1 MIGIRYLVYDERRR
15 KYRISKRVYQYH
27 IADDYQC
34 RNDAYQVLGGI
45 AAFCE
50 VVLLSP
56 IHNASIGPQRHSAT
70 RFPSTVMHLST
81 DFTSNNG

>member
-50 VVLLSP
+50 VDLLCPDSQCL
-56 IHNASIGPQRHSAT
+56 HRTSRTAYSAT
-70 RFPSTVMHLST
+70 RFPSTAMHLST
-81 DFTSNNG
+81 VFH